1 MFCFILFFIL
11 FLFFLDKYDDI
22 WTPELWGEE
31 RFEQVGTAEV
41 PGDSQPIMPR
51 DSGGDTRFQVYN

>member
-1 MFCFILFFIL
+1 MFYFIFYFL